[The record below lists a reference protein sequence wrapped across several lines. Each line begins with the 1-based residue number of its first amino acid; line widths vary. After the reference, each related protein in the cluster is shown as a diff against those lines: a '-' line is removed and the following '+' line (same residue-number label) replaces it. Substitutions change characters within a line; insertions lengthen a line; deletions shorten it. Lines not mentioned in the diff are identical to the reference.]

1 MVGKAEI
8 LVSAPFSATESGLLV
23 PAGWA
28 SWLVCASN
36 FTFPF
41 VPLSFSQN
49 RSCDSFRPFVGGDD
63 FRICCD
69 CCALG
74 IKAKTDYDVSCSVDL
89 FPVNAGKTSSS
100 QCIKAFKQCCNGK
113 KMLQNILRVIF
124 HNEILA

>member
-1 MVGKAEI
+1 MLHARQQKAGYEFRPGGPHG
-8 LVSAPFSATESGLLV
+8 SRAPLTLL
-23 PAGWA
+23 
-28 SWLVCASN
+28 LH
-36 FTFPF
+36 F

-100 QCIKAFKQCCNGK
+100 QCIKAFKECCNGK
-113 KMLQNILRVIF
+113 KML
-124 HNEILA
+124 